1 MVERARTVVCDSVA
15 LSLCCCFTGS
25 SASRG
30 GEQQGVAPP
39 GGGQGLA
46 RGAGGVGGCSAGWGG
61 LAFWFTCRTHS
72 WRPVPWSGHTDDSPA
87 VCPRLASEPLSTS
100 HQSGPSRS
108 SLLVQGARALCQG
121 SAAESHFLDF
131 RASPFLA
138 FRKA

>member
-46 RGAGGVGGCSAGWGG
+46 RGAGGGGVLGRLGW
-61 LAFWFTCRTHS
+61 TCILVHLPHPLLETCPLVRTH
-72 WRPVPWSGHTDDSPA
+72 R
-87 VCPRLASEPLSTS
+87 
-100 HQSGPSRS
+100 
-108 SLLVQGARALCQG
+108 
-121 SAAESHFLDF
+121 
-131 RASPFLA
+131 
-138 FRKA
+138 